1 MDKNCFNCAHFPNCR
16 VLRDTYSENDSDAD
30 RIAFLENYGSSCAF
44 YYGRY

>member
-16 VLRDTYSENDSDAD
+16 VLRGTYSENDGDVE
-30 RIAFLENYGSSCAF
+30 RMAFIEDYGSSCAF